1 MTEKTPPEDAGLD
14 AEIEQVRRTMTYLTK
29 LLALMEDE
37 VMEGEPGAIKEA
49 AKLLGE
55 IRNWSK
61 LAMETEARFEER
73 EKRREGVVNGYATQA
88 LALIPG
94 SGEYGRG
101 CDGAARGVAALDGAV
116 WV

>member
-1 MTEKTPPEDAGLD
+1 MTDKKPPDEAGLD
-14 AEIEQVRRTMTYLTK
+14 AEIEQVRRTMTYLTE

-73 EKRREGVVNGYATQA
+73 EKRREGAANGYALDLEEARATIGCRMA
-88 LALIPG
+88 RLRRCCGA
-94 SGEYGRG
+94 GR
-101 CDGAARGVAALDGAV
+101 VPK
-116 WV
+116 

>member
-1 MTEKTPPEDAGLD
+1 MTDKKPPDEAGLD
-14 AEIEQVRRTMTYLTK
+14 AEIEQVRRTMTYLTE

-73 EKRREGVVNGYATQA
+73 EKRREGVVKGYALDLEEARATIGCRMA
-88 LALIPG
+88 RLRRCCG
-94 SGEYGRG
+94 TGR
-101 CDGAARGVAALDGAV
+101 VSE
-116 WV
+116 